1 MQYLFVLLFLYIL
14 VHIFL
19 ILSSL
24 PIKSYLFKSNVLSIV
39 QYISESDSPV
49 YITAQ
54 SNSSLYIHTSHI
66 LQTRFIKQVQS
77 SRQVYNYFN
86 PLVTVSQL
94 NKATPSAQVNH
105 MNQFILVLSCISIRI
120 NHVSIFSSISKGNNS
135 VSYGQ
140 SYNSF
145 HVFSINA
152 QKQYS
157 VQQW

>member
-66 LQTRFIKQVQS
+66 LQTRFIKQV
-77 SRQVYNYFN
+77 
-86 PLVTVSQL
+86 
-94 NKATPSAQVNH
+94 
-105 MNQFILVLSCISIRI
+105 
-120 NHVSIFSSISKGNNS
+120 
-135 VSYGQ
+135 
-140 SYNSF
+140 
-145 HVFSINA
+145 
-152 QKQYS
+152 
-157 VQQW
+157 